1 MTGGRAALLVEF
13 LSCLLL
19 MCTSTVRSPKAY
31 LVNVYH
37 VSSIALAA
45 ELQH

>member
-19 MCTSTVRSPKAY
+19 MCTYTVRSPKVY
-31 LVNVYH
+31 LAKH
-37 VSSIALAA
+37 LPCKRHCIGS
-45 ELQH
+45 